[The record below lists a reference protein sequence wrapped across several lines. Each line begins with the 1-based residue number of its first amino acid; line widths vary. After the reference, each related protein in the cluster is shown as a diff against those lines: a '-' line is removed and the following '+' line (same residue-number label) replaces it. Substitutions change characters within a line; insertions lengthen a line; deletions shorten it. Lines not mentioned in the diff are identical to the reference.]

1 MTRMERQVKFT
12 WLPLNREEE
21 KMMKARYQKPM
32 IEIEKYALDSA
43 IAAGCQTV
51 ISLGPGDDI
60 HPICDEYEPDF
71 GFVRNKQMLR
81 TAPLNF
87 YEDSCTCYLSAGVGT
102 LMTS

>member
-60 HPICDEYEPDF
+60 HPICDEYEPEKCISAYIYQCGKWGLDF
-71 GFVRNKQMLR
+71 NRV
-81 TAPLNF
+81 P
-87 YEDSCTCYLSAGVGT
+87 
-102 LMTS
+102 